1 MLPNLKVKIAGVE
14 WKNPVTTASGTF
26 GFGREYAE
34 YFDISRLGAIT
45 VKSVSIEKKLGNPPP
60 RVAET
65 AHGMLNSVGLQ
76 NSGVD
81 FFMKHELPELRKLDT
96 KIVVNVAGNTIDEYV
111 AVVETLGDSV
121 DMLELNISCP
131 NVKVGGMAFGVDE
144 KAAFEATEAAKK
156 AAKIPLIVKLSPNV
170 TDVAAI
176 AKAVEN
182 GGADAVSLINTLL
195 GMRVDINK
203 RKPILANNFG
213 GLSGPAIKPIALRM
227 VYQVAQ
233 AVKIPVIGMGGISS
247 GADAI
252 EFMLAGASAVAVGT
266 AGFIDPY
273 VWVRIIAEIEEYL
286 TKNNIN
292 DINEIVGKLEM
303 N

>member
-1 MLPNLKVKIAGVE
+1 MNVNLKVNIAGVE

-26 GFGREYAE
+26 GFGKEYAE
-34 YFDISRLGAIT
+34 YFDISRLGAVT
-45 VKSVSIEKKLGNPPP
+45 VKSVSIEKKLGNPSP

-65 AHGMLNSVGLQ
+65 ASGMLNSVGLQ
-76 NSGVD
+76 NPGVD
-81 FFMKHELPELRKLDT
+81 FFMNYELPELRKLDT
-96 KIVVNVAGNTIDEYV
+96 KIVANVAGNTIDEYV
-111 AVVETLGDSV
+111 AVVERLGNSV

-144 KAAFEATEAAKK
+144 KSAFEATEAVKK
-156 AAKIPLIVKLSPNV
+156 AAKLPLIVKLSPNV
-170 TDVAAI
+170 TDISTI
-176 AKAVEN
+176 AKAVED
-182 GGADAVSLINTLL
+182 GGADAISMINTLL

-213 GLSGPAIKPIALRM
+213 GLSGPAVKPIALRM

-233 AVKIPVIGMGGISS
+233 KVKIPIIGMGGISN

-266 AGFIDPY
+266 AGFVDPY
-273 VWVRIIAEIEEYL
+273 AWIRIIAEIEEYL
-286 TKNNIN
+286 IKNNIDDVN
-292 DINEIVGKLEM
+292 KIVGKLEM

>member
-1 MLPNLKVKIAGVE
+1 MKANLKVNIAGVE

-26 GFGREYAE
+26 GFGKEYAE
-34 YFDISRLGAIT
+34 YFDISRLGAVT
-45 VKSVSIEKKLGNPPP
+45 VKSVSIEKKLGNPSP

-65 AHGMLNSVGLQ
+65 ASGMLNSVGLQ
-76 NSGVD
+76 NPGVD
-81 FFMKHELPELRKLDT
+81 FFMNYELPELRKLDT
-96 KIVVNVAGNTIDEYV
+96 KIVANVAGNTIDEYV
-111 AVVETLGDSV
+111 AVVERLGNSV

-144 KAAFEATEAAKK
+144 KSAFEATEAVKK
-156 AAKIPLIVKLSPNV
+156 AAKLPLIVKLSPNV
-170 TDVAAI
+170 TDISTI
-176 AKAVEN
+176 AKAVED
-182 GGADAVSLINTLL
+182 GGADAISMINTLL

-213 GLSGPAIKPIALRM
+213 GLSGPAVKPIALRM

-233 AVKIPVIGMGGISS
+233 KVKIPIIGMGGISN

-266 AGFIDPY
+266 AGFVDPY
-273 VWVRIIAEIEEYL
+273 AWIRIIAEIEEYL
-286 TKNNIN
+286 IKNNIDDVN
-292 DINEIVGKLEM
+292 KIVGKLEM

>member
-1 MLPNLKVKIAGVE
+1 MPNMKVNIAGVE
-14 WKNPVTTASGTF
+14 WRNPVTTASGTF

-45 VKSVSIEKKLGNPPP
+45 VKSVSIEKKLGNLSP

-65 AHGMLNSVGLQ
+65 ASGMLNSVGLQ

-81 FFMKHELPELRKLDT
+81 FFMNFELPELRKLGAP
-96 KIVVNVAGNTIDEYV
+96 IVVNVAGNTIDEYV
-111 AVVETLGDSV
+111 AVIEKLGNSV

-144 KAAFEATEAAKK
+144 KSAFDVTEAAKR
-156 AAKIPLIVKLSPNV
+156 AAKVPLIVKLSPNV
-170 TDVAAI
+170 TDISAI
-176 AKAVEN
+176 AKAVET

-213 GLSGPAIKPIALRM
+213 GLSGPAVKPIAVRM

-233 AVKIPVIGMGGISS
+233 VVKIPIIGMGVNSNGV
-247 GADAI
+247 DTI
-252 EFMLAGASAVAVGT
+252 EFMLKGESA
-266 AGFIDPY
+266 I
-273 VWVRIIAEIEEYL
+273 
-286 TKNNIN
+286 
-292 DINEIVGKLEM
+292 
-303 N
+303 